1 MFLCLGSFFNIL
13 FSAVSN
19 GITQTKFLNTV
30 CNIIQNDYE
39 YDDSLVGHLKSGRN
53 NLPPEDIEL
62 CRNKHIDDLIIHFRD
77 NVIPII
83 RQIKQK
89 NIVLALIDVLRN
101 DNTISNEI
109 VIGKTIGFTKEN
121 ILSSNKVDFPAFLSN
136 YFYYVVTEVDNK
148 LCGVFLKQFNKKKDY
163 IDSFEKQK
171 DSIYFENEFIVKPS
185 PLSMTVKSSDFENV
199 FIEVP
204 INVKIPLKGN
214 STLKLFHLNVVN
226 NTFQYSKLEK
236 FIVDNIDKYMFSR
249 MERREYEADDR
260 KERLTYDAMKKIN
273 RKDYDLFSEIMVY
286 SFLETCL
293 HAPKIASSFEL
304 KSKEGLVKSK
314 TSGIHLLVLEK
325 NNIKQFIMNSASTK
339 NNITDAI
346 NSIFT
351 QIEEIIEK
359 TEDEYQIIEST
370 IFSKQ
375 FDLETTEYL
384 KQLIIPSKNKK
395 TSIPETSFGVFIC
408 YTINTNN
415 FKDLQGDA
423 FRKKVAETMRQ
434 DIEKNITNILE
445 IINKKSLYNYSFYF
459 YFLPLSNAEIDSKAI
474 IDNL

>member
-273 RKDYDLFSEIMVY
+273 KKDYDLFSEIMVY

-325 NNIKQFIMNSASTK
+325 K
-339 NNITDAI
+339 
-346 NSIFT
+346 
-351 QIEEIIEK
+351 
-359 TEDEYQIIEST
+359 
-370 IFSKQ
+370 
-375 FDLETTEYL
+375 
-384 KQLIIPSKNKK
+384 
-395 TSIPETSFGVFIC
+395 
-408 YTINTNN
+408 
-415 FKDLQGDA
+415 
-423 FRKKVAETMRQ
+423 
-434 DIEKNITNILE
+434 
-445 IINKKSLYNYSFYF
+445 
-459 YFLPLSNAEIDSKAI
+459 
-474 IDNL
+474 